1 MKEKILVKLQELRR
15 DETDLAAMAFA
26 AERSVE
32 MMKAY
37 CNITELPEE
46 LLGIGVS
53 LAGMI
58 LDGEMAG
65 TSGRAKSIREG
76 DVSVTFA
83 EGVNFADE
91 RELLECFRVE
101 LDRFRRMGW

>member
-53 LAGMI
+53 LAGML
-58 LDGEMAG
+58 LDCGG
-65 TSGRAKSIREG
+65 QSVKSIKEG
-76 DVSVTFA
+76 DVSVTFR
-83 EGVNFADE
+83 EGVTGE
-91 RELLECFRVE
+91 KELLDCFRVE
-101 LDRFRRMGW
+101 LDRFRQMGW